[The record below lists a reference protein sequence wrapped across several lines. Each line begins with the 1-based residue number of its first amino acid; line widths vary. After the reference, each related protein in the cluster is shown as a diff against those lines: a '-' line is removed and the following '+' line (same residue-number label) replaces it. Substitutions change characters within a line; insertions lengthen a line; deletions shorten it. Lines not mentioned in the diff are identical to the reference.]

1 MVSQNHVYLEKERE
15 IPSSDV
21 AIVKLTVRRRLNSSD
36 TAEAQSRSKPQSQGL
51 YVSERTPATKAEL
64 GRPHH
69 KHAAANGGVVNLESA
84 KTLLIV
90 SEFNQAAR
98 GRSILSVSN
107 SKSARIDSS
116 RTARTQKLVEPA
128 AEQTHCHVPGQ
139 EWRDWK
145 SSFFHWISAPSSQC
159 SSTEEH
165 FTALDLSVNLVALR
179 RTRTRR
185 PRFVV
190 NLAVR
195 GIRWSTAAAVIF
207 SPCKWRGRDK
217 TRRRVTEWVCRW
229 AS

>member
-69 KHAAANGGVVNLESA
+69 KHSAANGGVVNLESA

-90 SEFNQAAR
+90 SEFNQAAH

-116 RTARTQKLVEPA
+116 RTARAQKL
-128 AEQTHCHVPGQ
+128 
-139 EWRDWK
+139 
-145 SSFFHWISAPSSQC
+145 SSRQQNKLTVTYLARSDGTGNRH
-159 SSTEEH
+159 SSTESQ
-165 FTALDLSVNLVALR
+165 LRVANAAQ
-179 RTRTRR
+179 
-185 PRFVV
+185 PRS
-190 NLAVR
+190 
-195 GIRWSTAAAVIF
+195 ISQHWT
-207 SPCKWRGRDK
+207 
-217 TRRRVTEWVCRW
+217 
-229 AS
+229 